1 MAPAQPVIAPARPT
15 PMRHRVTMLRIVI
28 IVTMLGAWEALAA
41 SGLLYRDVVPSLMA
55 IGKALFNLLT
65 TPDMSAPINLDLYF
79 FRIEQS
85 VPVPQI
91 YWHLYVTFYEIAVGM
106 AVGGLGG
113 LVVGIA
119 LGGSRLLRRAYEPM
133 LYYLGPC
140 PKIIFFPVMIM
151 WFGVGPGSK
160 IAMGAIS
167 CFFPVALNVAGGMR
181 EIDQVLIRVGR
192 SFRANTWQMV
202 AKIYMPAMRHPI
214 INGVRLGLGV
224 CLIGTLLAE
233 TKLSNRGVGF
243 LVIQAYSL
251 FNMPQ
256 MYALLII
263 LFVIAIGAN
272 ALIGRFGGLDD
283 IKRN

>member
-1 MAPAQPVIAPARPT
+1 MTLQAT
-15 PMRHRVTMLRIVI
+15 PSRGLSPVTMLRIAI
-28 IVTMLGAWEALAA
+28 IVVTLAAWEALSA
-41 SGLLYRDVVPSLMA
+41 SGLLYRDVVPSLVA

-65 TPDMSAPINLDLYF
+65 VPDMPVDLSRFGMEDTKIPAIYF
-79 FRIEQS
+79 
-85 VPVPQI
+85 
-91 YWHLYVTFYEIAVGM
+91 HLYVTFYEIAIGM
-106 AVGGLGG
+106 VIGGLSG
-113 LVVGIA
+113 LVAGIA
-119 LGGSRLLRRAYEPM
+119 LGSSPLLRRAYEPM

-160 IAMGAIS
+160 VAMGAIS

-202 AKIYMPAMRHPI
+202 TKIYLPAMRHPI
-214 INGVRLGLGV
+214 INGVRIGLGV

-233 TKLSNRGVGF
+233 TKLSNSGVGF
-243 LVIQAYSL
+243 QVIQAYSL
-251 FNMPQ
+251 FNMPL
-256 MYALLII
+256 MYALLIV
-263 LFVIAIGAN
+263 LFMIAIGAN

-283 IKRN
+283 IKRR